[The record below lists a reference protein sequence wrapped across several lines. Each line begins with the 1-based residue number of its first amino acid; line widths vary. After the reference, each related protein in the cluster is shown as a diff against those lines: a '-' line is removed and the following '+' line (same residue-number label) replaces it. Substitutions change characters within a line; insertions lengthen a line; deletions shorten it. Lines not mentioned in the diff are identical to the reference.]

1 MLTGF
6 HVTHFRTSYFLG
18 RRLTR
23 ILFGQPPQ
31 ADEASC
37 KDQTWLTRMRDCALV
52 ECPASKEFDAVE
64 MPVGAKGQETVTKR
78 LEGETH
84 SYTYF
89 CNEKISALQLG
100 RNIENALKASGIPI
114 VYTHSSPDD
123 YTFTTHAGNR
133 WSLLQADT
141 FPPYRR
147 YVISSVTVKQM
158 EQEMKASAESWAGQM
173 ATTGRA
179 IVNGINFDTG
189 KATIKPESEPVLAE
203 IIKLLNSQP
212 DWKMRVEGHTD
223 NVGAKAANMT
233 LSQQRA
239 AAVVAWL
246 MAHNIPA
253 ARLTSQGF
261 GDMEPIADNSTEEG
275 RTQNRRVE
283 LVKR

>member
-1 MLTGF
+1 M
-6 HVTHFRTSYFLG
+6 S
-18 RRLTR
+18 RLFAALAVSVFVLPVF
-23 ILFGQPPQ
+23 LFGQPPQ

-52 ECPASKEFDAVE
+52 ECPPSKEFDAVE
-64 MPVGAKGQETVTKR
+64 MPVGTKGQQTVTKR

-84 SYTYF
+84 AYTYF
-89 CNEKISALQLG
+89 CNEKLSVLQLG

-114 VYTHSSPDD
+114 VFAHSSPDD
-123 YTFTTHAGNR
+123 ITFTTHAGDQ
-133 WSLLQADT
+133 WSLVQADT

-147 YVISSVTVKQM
+147 YIISSVKVKQM

-173 ATTGRA
+173 AATGRA

-189 KATIKPESEPVLAE
+189 KAVIKPESEPVLTE
-203 IIKLLNSQP
+203 IVKLLNSQP

-223 NVGAKAANMT
+223 NVGIKSANAM

-239 AAVVAWL
+239 AAVVTWL
-246 MAHNIPA
+246 VAQGIAP

-261 GDMEPIADNSTEEG
+261 GDMEPIADNSTEAA
-275 RTQNRRVE
+275 RSQNRRVE
-283 LVKR
+283 IVKR